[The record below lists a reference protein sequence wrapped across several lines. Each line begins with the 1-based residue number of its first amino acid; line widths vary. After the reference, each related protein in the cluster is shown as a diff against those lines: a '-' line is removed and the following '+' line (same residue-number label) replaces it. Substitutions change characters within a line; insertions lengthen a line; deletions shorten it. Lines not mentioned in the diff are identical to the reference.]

1 MKTILLAGIATLALA
16 LGPARADTTQVAVA
30 ANFTEAAKAIG
41 AAFTAETGHAV
52 VFSFGSTGQLYTQ
65 ITQGAPYD
73 VLLAADD
80 IRPARAVE
88 DKLGVPGT
96 VFTYAIGQLALWSAE
111 PGRVTGAESLRDPD
125 LTRIAIANPKTAP
138 YGAAA
143 IQTMQNLGVH
153 EALQP
158 KIVQGES
165 ITQTFQFIATQNAEV
180 GFVAYGQVIG
190 HEDGSLWLVDPA
202 LYDPI
207 RQDAVLLTHGAG
219 NPAATAFLAFL
230 KGTPATGIIE
240 SFGYAIPAAG

>member
-1 MKTILLAGIATLALA
+1 MKTLLLAGLAALA

-30 ANFTEAAKAIG
+30 ANFTDAAKALG
-41 AAFTAETGHAV
+41 AAFSAETGHAV

-65 ITQGAPYD
+65 ITQAAPFD
-73 VLLAADD
+73 ILLAADD
-80 IRPARAVE
+80 IRPTKAVA

-111 PGRVTGAESLRDPD
+111 PGRVKGAETFGDPD

-143 IQTMQNLGVH
+143 IQAMQKLGVYD
-153 EALQP
+153 ALQA
-158 KIVQGES
+158 KIVQGDS
-165 ITQTFQFIATQNAEV
+165 LTQTFQFIATQNAEV

-190 HEDGSLWLVDPA
+190 RTEGSLWLVDPG

-219 NPAATAFLAFL
+219 NPAAQAFLAFL

-240 SFGYAIPAAG
+240 SFGYAIPAAD